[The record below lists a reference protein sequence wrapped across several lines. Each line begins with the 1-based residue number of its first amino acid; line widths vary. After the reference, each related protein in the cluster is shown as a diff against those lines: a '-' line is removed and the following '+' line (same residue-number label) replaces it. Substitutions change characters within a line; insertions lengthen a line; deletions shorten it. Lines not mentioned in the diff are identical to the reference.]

1 MKSIAG
7 GKASMASG
15 QRGRPRDPDFEDRVF
30 DAAVSLYGREG
41 LDGVTIG
48 AIARQARVGKASI
61 YLRWPT
67 CNALLNDAL
76 RARIVLETD
85 VDTGDLR
92 ADLRRLAEQML
103 AIFWTDAGLA
113 YIRRIVDR
121 TIQPER
127 FDAPRSGEN
136 PTVIAARRLVR
147 NAIKRGELSEDASP
161 TILMD
166 MLFGSTMM
174 HALVLPIGLRG
185 RAKAQAPRYLDELVE
200 AILTA
205 VGAAA
210 ARA

>member
-1 MKSIAG
+1 MG
-7 GKASMASG
+7 
-15 QRGRPRDPDFEDRVF
+15 
-30 DAAVSLYGREG
+30 AVR
-41 LDGVTIG
+41 
-48 AIARQARVGKASI
+48 RRARVGKASI
-61 YLRWPT
+61 YLRWPDSD
-67 CNALLNDAL
+67 ALLNDAL
-76 RARIVLETD
+76 RARIVLDTD

-92 ADLRRLAEQML
+92 SDLRRLAEQML
-103 AIFWTDAGLA
+103 AIFWTDVGLA

-127 FDAPRSGEN
+127 FDAPLSGEN
-136 PTVIAARRLVR
+136 PTVIAARHLVR
-147 NAIKRGELSEDASP
+147 NAIERGELSEDASP

-174 HALVLPIGLRG
+174 HALVLPIGLRD

-205 VGAAA
+205 FAPT